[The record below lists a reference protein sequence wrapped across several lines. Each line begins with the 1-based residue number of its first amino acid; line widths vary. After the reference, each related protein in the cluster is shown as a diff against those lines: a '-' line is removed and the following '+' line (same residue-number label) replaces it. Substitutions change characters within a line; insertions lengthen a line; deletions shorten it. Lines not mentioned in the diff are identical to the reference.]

1 MNNTDVIDQIRSH
14 ANEAMSSIKDR
25 TFHEF
30 KLRDLDFEEGLN
42 LKGIPLKGQAAEK
55 VLGTLRVKKNFTDMG
70 AKMTPED
77 WSAVS
82 YKLKQAEGDTK
93 LYGAVTGDGDDR
105 EISWAYDINEN
116 KKRSDDSVNY
126 ENYFNWL
133 TESLSETEK
142 EYALKDFHYNQK
154 DDKFTLTLLENDI
167 DLDVF
172 GTGLDLWKTGH
183 RFTFSGLYYNAA
195 PFFERLVCSNGNVAR
210 QYGHGAD
217 VSKAKYNNFK
227 IEQSIRKAIIDQ
239 NADIPI
245 MLNDAVQH
253 LQKNNVSLAEF
264 YDYRNFFDSRNA
276 NGIYD
281 KILSQHFDEKPFFQ
295 AYGVNIDQKSR
306 KWKST
311 ANSGINGYDFFNH
324 LTYLASHPADIQ
336 MDRED
341 RLKLQINA
349 SNLLFKKELDLEDV
363 AGYVNVDY
371 KRVATML

>member
-1 MNNTDVIDQIRSH
+1 MKNTEVIQKIRSQ
-14 ANEAMSSIKDR
+14 ANEALGSIKDR
-25 TFHEF
+25 TYHEF
-30 KLRDLDFEEGLN
+30 KLRDLDFEEGIN

-55 VLGTLRVKKNFTDMG
+55 VLGTLRVKKNFTDTG
-70 AKMTPED
+70 AKMSAED

-82 YKLKQAEGDTK
+82 YKLKQAEGETK
-93 LYGAVTGDGDDR
+93 LYGAVTGEGEER
-105 EISWAYDINEN
+105 EISWVYDVNEN
-116 KKRSDDSVNY
+116 KKRSDDQVNY

-133 TESLSETEK
+133 TGSLAETEK
-142 EYALKDFHYNQK
+142 GYELKDFHYNQK
-154 DDKFTLTLLENDI
+154 DDKFTLTLLENEME
-167 DLDVF
+167 LDVF
-172 GTGLDLWKTGH
+172 GNGLDIWKAGH

-195 PFFERLVCSNGNVAR
+195 PFFERLVCSNGAVAR

-217 VSKAKYNNFK
+217 ISKAKYNNFK
-227 IEQSIRKAIIDQ
+227 IEQSIRKAIIEQ
-239 NADIPI
+239 NADIPL
-245 MLNDAVQH
+245 MLNEAVQH

-264 YDYRNFFDSRNA
+264 YYYRNFFESRNA
-276 NGIYD
+276 NGLYD

-295 AYGVNIDQKSR
+295 SYGVNIDTKSN

-311 ANSGINGYDFFNH
+311 ANSGINGYDFLNH
-324 LTYLASHPADIQ
+324 ITYLASHPDEIQ

-341 RLKLQINA
+341 RLKLQITA